1 MNKIHGKTLK
11 NLALKGWDFYCILTC
26 YLFLVLLPSSSYSA
40 SMRINISTAEN
51 IALLEGYLEVSETEL
66 VSGIQIEVFVFPEG
80 WSLMDV
86 VKGESVIVGNK
97 EVFASAFGSR
107 LNIIIVGFNNHA
119 LSPGAL
125 FRIVVKYN
133 NNVVPADLN
142 VSVNNLIFSTPE
154 GQPVSGSSVILSD
167 NGNSAGQN
175 EGEGTDSEGA
185 HGDNSGP
192 TEKEDNNSNSSTDTG
207 NIQVVSEESHSIKE
221 SINDNLYSSSFTPLW
236 ADENQVNGYDK
247 FYVRSGMVDGSSIRS
262 SILPLENERIQNN
275 PQHNAG
281 DFSLQNIK
289 RHTGEGSST
298 SPNFVESNSVNL
310 RNKDP
315 QSLGNFKIEGEEN
328 KLKRATNSV
337 SETVSRSE
345 FYSRIENSSIA
356 SNFTPENLDMNQHLY
371 ALDRRFIEWKN
382 SNEDILR
389 KNLKSEENINGLVIF
404 SILLVLIMIGICLFP
419 RLIYSLLK
427 RNSVYP

>member
-1 MNKIHGKTLK
+1 
-11 NLALKGWDFYCILTC
+11 
-26 YLFLVLLPSSSYSA
+26 
-40 SMRINISTAEN
+40 MRINISTAEN

-247 FYVRSGMVDGSSIRS
+247 FYVRSGMVDDSSIRS

-289 RHTGEGSST
+289 RHTAEGSST